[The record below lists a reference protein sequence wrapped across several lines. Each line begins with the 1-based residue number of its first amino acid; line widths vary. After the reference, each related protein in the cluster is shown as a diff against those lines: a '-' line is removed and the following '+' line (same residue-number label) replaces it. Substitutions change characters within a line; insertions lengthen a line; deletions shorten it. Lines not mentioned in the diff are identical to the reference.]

1 MQPKYEFVAKTLE
14 KEIIERKYN
23 DDKKL
28 PTEEELM
35 KVFQVSK
42 NTIRKAIDVLVSNGY
57 VYRVQGSGVFLRDFF
72 YNGFVNVMNMTG
84 LTKNFSADK
93 IATKVIELSL
103 IDPTEKKI
111 EKLNCS
117 PETKIY
123 YVKRIRYLDGEPIEI
138 EESYYNKDVICYLNN
153 EICLGSIFKYITED
167 LKLNI
172 GFANRVISTE
182 KLSKEDAEFLNLE
195 ENDPSLNLEN
205 VVYLSNGKAFDYSI
219 EKYNYLKIKLYNI
232 N

>member
-23 DDKKL
+23 EDKNL

-35 KVFQVSK
+35 KIFQVSK
-42 NTIRKAIDVLVSNGY
+42 NTIRKAIDILVSNGY

-72 YNGFVNVMNMTG
+72 NNGFVNVMNMTG
-84 LTKNFSADK
+84 LTRNFSSEK
-93 IATKVIELSL
+93 ITTRVIELSL
-103 IDPTEKKI
+103 INPTEKI
-111 EKLNCS
+111 MEKLNCS

-138 EESYYNKDVICYLNN
+138 EESYYNKDIVCYLNN
-153 EICLGSIFKYITED
+153 EICSQSIFKYITED

-172 GFANRVISTE
+172 GFANRVIGSE
-182 KLSKEDAEFLNLE
+182 KLTKEDAEYLKLE

>member
-23 DDKKL
+23 LDKKL

-35 KVFQVSK
+35 KTFQVSK
-42 NTIRKAIDVLVSNGY
+42 NTIRKAIDVLVTNGY
-57 VYRVQGSGVFLRDFF
+57 VYRVQGSGVFLREFF
-72 YNGFVNVMNMTG
+72 NNGYVNVMNMTG
-84 LTKNFSADK
+84 LTKNFSSEK
-93 IATKVIELSL
+93 VTSQVIELSIIEPNEEL
-103 IDPTEKKI
+103 I
-111 EKLNCS
+111 EKLNCL
-117 PETKIY
+117 PTTKIY

-138 EESYYNKDVICYLNN
+138 EESYYNKDIVVYLNK

-172 GFANRVISTE
+172 GFANRVISCE
-182 KLSKEDAEFLNLE
+182 KLTEEDATLLNL
-195 ENDPSLNLEN
+195 NKDDPSLKLEN
-205 VVYLSNGKAFDYSI
+205 IVYLGNGKAFDYSI
-219 EKYNYLKIKLYNI
+219 EKYNYSKIKLYNI

>member
-1 MQPKYEFVAKTLE
+1 M
-14 KEIIERKYN
+14 RK
-23 DDKKL
+23 
-28 PTEEELM
+28 
-35 KVFQVSK
+35 
-42 NTIRKAIDVLVSNGY
+42 I
-57 VYRVQGSGVFLRDFF
+57 
-72 YNGFVNVMNMTG
+72 
-84 LTKNFSADK
+84 
-93 IATKVIELSL
+93 
-103 IDPTEKKI
+103 I